1 MDINRILCQ
10 LIETPNLSSSSDST
24 DSSEMQELDS
34 SSSGS
39 ITSSSSDEEHADLLF
54 FPLLHYLTTGR
65 RRHQITNYLSIID
78 SWTDEEFKE
87 HLRLN
92 RHTAQKLIDELQ
104 LSNFIPSHLFG
115 KIPISAKLS
124 FLLFLW
130 YIANTEP
137 LRTMADR
144 FGISISSVFR
154 VLRRVIAWLMTKLDE
169 VIRWPQGHDIVTTI
183 ESFCAKQGISNVL
196 GAIDGTHIRIEKPA
210 VFAQDY
216 CNRKKF
222 FSISLQIVADANMRI
237 TNVHCGE
244 PGSLHD
250 ARIFRRSELYHAANG
265 DNGVLF
271 PNDTFLLGDSAYPS
285 LPWLVPPFRDNGHLT
300 PQQMEFNFIHSS
312 TRMSV
317 ERTFGQLKGR
327 FRRIKFFTEYREMS
341 FIINTV
347 VAACILHNYCIDGND
362 VYNFPEE
369 DNDDFEISVDNRE
382 LEISDRAARDRRM
395 ELFNELFPEQ

>member
-1 MDINRILCQ
+1 
-10 LIETPNLSSSSDST
+10 
-24 DSSEMQELDS
+24 
-34 SSSGS
+34 
-39 ITSSSSDEEHADLLF
+39 
-54 FPLLHYLTTGR
+54 
-65 RRHQITNYLSIID
+65 
-78 SWTDEEFKE
+78 
-87 HLRLN
+87 
-92 RHTAQKLIDELQ
+92 
-104 LSNFIPSHLFG
+104 
-115 KIPISAKLS
+115 
-124 FLLFLW
+124 
-130 YIANTEP
+130 
-137 LRTMADR
+137 MADR

-169 VIRWPQGHDIVTTI
+169 VIRWPQGHDIATTI

-237 TNVHCGE
+237 TNVHC
-244 PGSLHD
+244 
-250 ARIFRRSELYHAANG
+250 
-265 DNGVLF
+265 
-271 PNDTFLLGDSAYPS
+271 GDSAYPS

-369 DNDDFEISVDNRE
+369 DDDDFEISVDNRE
-382 LEISDRAARDRRM
+382 LEISHGAARDRRM
-395 ELFNELFPEQ
+395 ELFTELFLEQ